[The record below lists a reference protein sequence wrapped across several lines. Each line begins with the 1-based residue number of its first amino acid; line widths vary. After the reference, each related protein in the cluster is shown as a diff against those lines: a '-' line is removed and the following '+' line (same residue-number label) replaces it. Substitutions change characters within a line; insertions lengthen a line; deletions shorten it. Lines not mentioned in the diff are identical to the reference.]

1 MSFQFFSQIDQL
13 VLPKM
18 FIRRQDLLAGIFF
31 YLTKMEV
38 DFCESAGASAR
49 DVLLSKRQF
58 GIRDDGK
65 SPFQVK

>member
-38 DFCESAGASAR
+38 DFCESAGVSAR
-49 DVLLSKRQF
+49 AVLL
-58 GIRDDGK
+58 
-65 SPFQVK
+65 